1 MIRGMAYSGSGII
14 RGMAYSGSGI
24 IREVAFLERDN

>member
-1 MIRGMAYSGSGII
+1 MAYSGSGII

-24 IREVAFLERDN
+24 IRGMAYIVEVA